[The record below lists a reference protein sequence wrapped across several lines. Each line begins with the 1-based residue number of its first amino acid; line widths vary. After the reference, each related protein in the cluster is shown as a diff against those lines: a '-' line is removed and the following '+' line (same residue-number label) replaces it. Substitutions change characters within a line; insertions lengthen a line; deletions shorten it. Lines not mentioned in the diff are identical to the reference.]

1 MTKRNRKNNLAGLQS
16 LPRWIQCKLQV
27 SIHKLLQSVTMQYI
41 NLSITM
47 QYIYSSIYQPVFKCQ
62 MLTKK
67 SAILGMFNS
76 TKGVGSMWDEWVH
89 GCYHEVEP
97 KFFLFYIRP
106 YFLTIPNTS
115 DCAIWKT
122 APAIFLQIQ
131 MSSGIKKSWWNYN
144 QSARSSNAG
153 LHKDRS
159 STQQY
164 INLQYLSRSNNSV
177 SNAIY
182 QSHYICSQQKG
193 LPPFIGWTQTAPRT
207 AFSSHR

>member
-1 MTKRNRKNNLAGLQS
+1 MTKRNRKK
-16 LPRWIQCKLQV
+16 IITLQV
-27 SIHKLLQSVTMQYI
+27 YSLCQGEYNASFRWAYTSFF

-47 QYIYSSIYQPVFKCQ
+47 QYIYSSIYQPVLKCQ

-115 DCAIWKT
+115 DCAIWKS

-131 MSSGIKKSWWNYN
+131 MSSGIKNLDGTTTKVHDHPTQVFTKIGLQRSNISISN
-144 QSARSSNAG
+144 TSVAAIIQSP
-153 LHKDRS
+153 
-159 STQQY
+159 TQY
-164 INLQYLSRSNNSV
+164 INHTIFAVNKKGYLRS
-177 SNAIY
+177 
-182 QSHYICSQQKG
+182 
-193 LPPFIGWTQTAPRT
+193 
-207 AFSSHR
+207 